1 MKKIFSTLLLV
12 FFITNVFAQKPCSVL
27 SANAFYSIVMPGNMQ
42 VDENGQPR
50 KRKVNKNRTI
60 YISTNCKTAPSISK
74 VMYDTVSSN
83 FFIEKAKAEEVSSLM
98 DDSNHKIILKVA
110 KSSFLWKISIVESGG
125 ISITENPKSIILL
138 WKLKNRQ
145 SKILIKTERQ
155 LATIPM
161 Y

>member
-1 MKKIFSTLLLV
+1 MKKIFSTIVLV
-12 FFITNVFAQKPCSVL
+12 FFITNLFAQKPCSVI

-42 VDENGQPR
+42 VDENGQPL
-50 KRKVNKNRTI
+50 KKKVNKNRTI
-60 YISTNCKTAPSISK
+60 FISTNCKTAPTISK
-74 VMYDTVSSN
+74 VIYDTVSPS

-98 DDSNHKIILKVA
+98 DDANNKIILKIA
-110 KSSFLWKISIVESGG
+110 KSSFLWKLSIVESGG
-125 ISITENPKSIILL
+125 ISITENPKTIILL
-138 WKLKNRQ
+138 WKLKNKT

>member
-98 DDSNHKIILKVA
+98 DDSNHKIILNVA

-125 ISITENPKSIILL
+125 ISIAENPKTIILL
-138 WKLKNRQ
+138 WKLKNKT